1 MKKKLVIV
9 LTLVLTMLGANNGMV
24 VRASEDD
31 PAFLITDEYV
41 IIEHVRY
48 AIDNK
53 KVNYNELEYEQID
66 KNLFVA
72 YDAEGIPNAFSLP
85 LEENRIKDKERIRE
99 LDNLVGISSDGTR
112 ALPSSTVNPPY
123 TRTLSS
129 TQWSVTTPAVNVNV
143 PGGNFYRVLS
153 LKITGLAWNASK
165 VFSVHGIY
173 GDISGNWYD
182 LPKFLNHSFA
192 TNNTVK
198 WQNFT
203 STRYAI
209 LTFGNLAGE
218 TGYTYTVNRS
228 AI

>member
-9 LTLVLTMLGANNGMV
+9 LTLVLTMLCSNNGMV

-53 KVNYNELEYEQID
+53 KISYNGLEYEQID
-66 KNLFVA
+66 ENLFVT
-72 YDAEGIPNAFSLP
+72 YDTEGTLNAFSLP

-129 TQWSVTTPAVNVNV
+129 SQWSVTTPAVNVNV
-143 PGGNFYRVLS
+143 PGGKFYRVLS